1 MCQTGSI
8 VIKICIVYLSSGII
22 QHMHGTILDGAQLMS
37 KEMALPAS
45 WQTKMMKIVLV
56 GGCFD
61 VLHYGHVKFLES
73 AKARGDL
80 LVVALENDEFIR
92 KRKKREPFHTLEQRA
107 EILTNLRSVDAVI
120 CLPTFT
126 TTKEYIEFVS
136 IIKPSIIAVTS
147 GDTHLS
153 EKKQC
158 AETVGS
164 EIIEVCDLVP
174 GLSSSTLLNYAHLLH
189 D

>member
-1 MCQTGSI
+1 
-8 VIKICIVYLSSGII
+8 
-22 QHMHGTILDGAQLMS
+22 MHGTILDGAKLMS
-37 KEMALPAS
+37 KEIVPPAS
-45 WQTKMMKIVLV
+45 WRTKSIKIVLV

-61 VLHYGHVKFLES
+61 VLHYGHIKFLES
-73 AKARGDL
+73 AKARGDV

-92 KRKKREPFHTLEQRA
+92 QRKKREPFHTLKQRA
-107 EILTNLRSVDAVI
+107 EILTNLRSVDVVV

-126 TTKEYIEFVS
+126 TTKEYVDFVG

-147 GDTHLS
+147 GDTHLPQ
-153 EKKQC
+153 KRQC
-158 AETVGS
+158 AEAVGS

-174 GLSSSTLLNYAHLLH
+174 GLSTSTLLNYAHLLH